1 MRRFGPQRGHRG
13 SEQADV
19 AFANVSHESPDNI
32 ITEKDASRVGVY
44 SFALLMFAAGFAAV
58 FVLSS
63 PWLSVFTVLGSA
75 AAGLLLAST
84 LRVAAQWEHVALLRF
99 GRFRKIAGPGV

>member
-44 SFALLMFAAGFAAV
+44 SFALLMFAVGFAVV
-58 FVLSS
+58 FALS
-63 PWLSVFTVLGSA
+63 
-75 AAGLLLAST
+75 
-84 LRVAAQWEHVALLRF
+84 
-99 GRFRKIAGPGV
+99 